1 MEYMKVLFI
10 VHGNVQGVGYR
21 WFVKKAAFRNN
32 VRGSVRNMEDGS
44 VRIIAIAEK
53 ETMGKFEKEIRVD
66 MTNGPSVM
74 HIEKYEERSGN
85 FPKCPDYEKFVIER

>member
-1 MEYMKVLFI
+1 MKVLFI

-21 WFVKKAAFRNN
+21 WLVKKAAFRNSI
-32 VRGSVRNMEDGS
+32 RGSVRNMEDGS

-53 ETMGKFEKEIRVD
+53 EPMDKFEKEINVD
-66 MTNGPSVM
+66 MKNGPSVM
-74 HIEKYEERSGN
+74 HIEKYEEHSGN